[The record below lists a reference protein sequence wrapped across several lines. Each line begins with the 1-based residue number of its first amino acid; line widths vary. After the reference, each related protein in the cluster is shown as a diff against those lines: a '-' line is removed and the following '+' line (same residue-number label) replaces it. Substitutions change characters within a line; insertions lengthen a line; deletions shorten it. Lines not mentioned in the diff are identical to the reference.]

1 VKNFILA
8 ISLFLFIA
16 PVASL
21 AQDDPH
27 AADRESL
34 LVILGSIEDALNAR
48 DMGGA
53 LKYLDD
59 NVIITY
65 HDATVTQGPD
75 AAMAYYNRMMEGSA
89 AIVTEFNTVASVGA
103 PAFFHGDTATAY
115 GTTVDKYV
123 LAAGL
128 ELDLDANWS
137 MTARKNDGEW
147 KVIALHFS
155 TNLFDNQL
163 LNSANSMNKI
173 MAAGGVVV
181 GILLMLIIGRVR
193 RKSANA

>member
-1 VKNFILA
+1 MKDFILA
-8 ISLFLFIA
+8 ISLFLFVA

-48 DMGGA
+48 DMTGA

-75 AAMAYYNRMMEGSA
+75 AALAYYNRMMEGSA
-89 AIVTEFNTVASVGA
+89 AIVAEFSTVASVGA
-103 PAFFHGDTATAY
+103 PAVFHGDTATAF
-115 GTTVDKYV
+115 GTTAERFV
-123 LAAGL
+123 LTAGL
-128 ELDLDANWS
+128 ELNLDANWS

-163 LNSANSMNKI
+163 LNSANDMNKM
-173 MAAGGVVV
+173 MAAGGFVA
-181 GILLMLIIGRVR
+181 GALLMFVIGRVR
-193 RKSANA
+193 RKTAAA

>member
-1 VKNFILA
+1 VKKLILA

-34 LVILGSIEDALNAR
+34 LVILGGIEDALNAR
-48 DMGGA
+48 DMQGA
-53 LKYLDD
+53 LKHLDD

-103 PAFFHGDTATAY
+103 PAVFHGDTATAF
-115 GTTVDKYV
+115 GTTTDKYV
-123 LAAGL
+123 LTAGL
-128 ELDLDANWS
+128 EIDLDANWS

-155 TNLFDNQL
+155 TDLFDNQL
-163 LNSANSMNKI
+163 LNSANKMNKM
-173 MAAGGVVV
+173 MAVGGVVV
-181 GILLMLIIGRVR
+181 GMLLMLIIGRVR

>member
-1 VKNFILA
+1 MKNFLLA
-8 ISLFLFIA
+8 ILLFAFIA

-27 AADRESL
+27 AADRASL
-34 LVILGSIEDALNAR
+34 LVILSGMEDALNAR
-48 DMGGA
+48 DMTGA

-89 AIVTEFNTVASVGA
+89 AIVTEFSTVASVGA
-103 PAFFHGDTATAY
+103 PAVFHGDTATAF
-115 GTTVDKYV
+115 GTTAERFV

-128 ELDLDANWS
+128 ELKLNANWS

-163 LNSANSMNKI
+163 LNSANDMNK
-173 MAAGGVVV
+173 MMGAGGVVV
-181 GILLMLIIGRVR
+181 GVLLMLVIGRVR
-193 RKSANA
+193 RKSAA

>member
-1 VKNFILA
+1 MKNFLLA
-8 ISLFLFIA
+8 IFLFLFIA

-34 LVILGSIEDALNAR
+34 LVILGGIEGALNTR
-48 DMGGA
+48 DMTSA

-65 HDATVTQGPD
+65 HDATVTQGHD

-103 PAFFHGDTATAY
+103 PAVFHGDTATAY

-128 ELDLDANWS
+128 EIDLDANWS
-137 MTARKNDGEW
+137 MTAQKKDGEW

-163 LNSANSMNKI
+163 LNSANKMNKI
-173 MAAGGVVV
+173 MAAGGVVLGV
-181 GILLMLIIGRVR
+181 LLMLVIGRVR
-193 RKSANA
+193 RKSAAA

>member
-1 VKNFILA
+1 VKNFLQA
-8 ISLFLFIA
+8 VFLFLFLA

-21 AQDDPH
+21 AQDDSH
-27 AADRESL
+27 AADREAL
-34 LVILGSIEDALNAR
+34 LVILSGIEGALNAR
-48 DMGGA
+48 DMTGA

-59 NVIITY
+59 DIIVTY

-75 AAMAYYNRMMEGSA
+75 AAMEYYNRMMEGSA
-89 AIVTEFNTVASVGA
+89 AVVTEFNTVASVGA
-103 PAFFHGDTATAY
+103 PAVFHGNTATAF

-128 ELDLDANWS
+128 ELDLNANWS
-137 MTARKNDGEW
+137 MTAQKKDGDW

-163 LNSANSMNKI
+163 LNSANSMNKV
-173 MAAGGVVV
+173 MGAGGVVV
-181 GILLMLIIGRVR
+181 GVLLMLIVGRVR
-193 RKSANA
+193 RKSPAA